1 MKLPKTYGPS
11 QYESNIYDLWEKSG
25 AFRPRT
31 SGTPYSIV
39 IPPPNSN
46 ASLHIGFALTM
57 SLEDIAIR
65 YHRLKGDRTLFVPGA
80 DHAGFETQSS
90 TRNAWRQK
98 GRVALILAGKSFIN
112 RYAILWPRTAKASRT
127 SSAGWAAV
135 STGVVLALR

>member
-1 MKLPKTYGPS
+1 MTPLFSNHSIGCYHEKRMKLPKTYEPS

-65 YHRLKGDRTLFVPGA
+65 YHRLKR
-80 DHAGFETQSS
+80 
-90 TRNAWRQK
+90 
-98 GRVALILAGKSFIN
+98 
-112 RYAILWPRTAKASRT
+112 
-127 SSAGWAAV
+127 
-135 STGVVLALR
+135 